1 MIEILKSGEIYGRI
15 ENSRF
20 YIFKGGNFAPC
31 ADMSELADILPEGV
45 DLDILRANFICDESE
60 LFGLLKNSIGDFEF
74 VTNAVYKQRLKPLV
88 LNANRKFD
96 KLGSVFGGFESQKA
110 SDECVELRRGELAD
124 VARNNLELEN
134 SRSKNANLRDENANS
149 RRKNALEFSNF
160 CTELSQF
167 GQDLR
172 YPCELKISLNVPQNY
187 LSPQP
192 DLRLEEQ
199 IFSLSGHQHK
209 LQAVINANELRL
221 GYGDMIL
228 KPANPAYAFLAINE
242 HLHTSFVR
250 ECGFEVPFNAVI
262 WDEAQKD
269 YAFII
274 NRFDVGEHGKKLPQ
288 ITLNALMKSP
298 EKYAGSMKQIA
309 EFLSLRLEASQKTA
323 FVRYIFVN
331 ALLYNADLHK
341 KNISFIEREVGGK
354 KTLLLSPAYD
364 IINVASLKGFK
375 PFACAFAINGRQRK
389 IRIKDFKGVFESLG
403 LAWDESVLADIADI
417 YKEKYPLYLE
427 SLKSFERF
435 SGCEKY
441 KRKCELLYKE
451 NLCYLGWN

>member
-1 MIEILKSGEIYGRI
+1 
-15 ENSRF
+15 
-20 YIFKGGNFAPC
+20 
-31 ADMSELADILPEGV
+31 
-45 DLDILRANFICDESE
+45 
-60 LFGLLKNSIGDFEF
+60 
-74 VTNAVYKQRLKPLV
+74 
-88 LNANRKFD
+88 
-96 KLGSVFGGFESQKA
+96 
-110 SDECVELRRGELAD
+110 
-124 VARNNLELEN
+124 
-134 SRSKNANLRDENANS
+134 
-149 RRKNALEFSNF
+149 
-160 CTELSQF
+160 
-167 GQDLR
+167 
-172 YPCELKISLNVPQNY
+172 
-187 LSPQP
+187 
-192 DLRLEEQ
+192 
-199 IFSLSGHQHK
+199 
-209 LQAVINANELRL
+209 
-221 GYGDMIL
+221 
-228 KPANPAYAFLAINE
+228 
-242 HLHTSFVR
+242 
-250 ECGFEVPFNAVI
+250 AVI

-364 IINVASLKGFK
+364 IINVASLKGLK